1 MPPACYDILS
11 WECIPT
17 LRATI
22 NFIEE
27 NKDGMPI
34 NQGQK
39 VKRYL
44 QEKHIKNHAIEIF
57 EKSWLPV
64 SSGSVQGFHM
74 VREVRESQ
82 GIC

>member
-1 MPPACYDILS
+1 MPPTCYDILS
-11 WECIPT
+11 QECIPT

-22 NFIEE
+22 NFTEE
-27 NKDGMPI
+27 NKDGVPI

-64 SSGSVQGFHM
+64 SRGSV
-74 VREVRESQ
+74 
-82 GIC
+82 